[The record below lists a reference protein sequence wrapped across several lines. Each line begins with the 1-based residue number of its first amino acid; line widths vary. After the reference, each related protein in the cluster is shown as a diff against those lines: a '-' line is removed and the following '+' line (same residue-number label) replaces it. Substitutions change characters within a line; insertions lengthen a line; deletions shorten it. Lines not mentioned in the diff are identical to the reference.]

1 VNISPSQPASQWK
14 LNLARLRDKQTGTR
28 YCFQR
33 GRNLWAGEGDP
44 SPDSTLITMEIFM
57 PEPILTVKN
66 ITKTYPGV
74 VALNDVSMTFEKG
87 EVHALLGEN
96 GAGKSTLIKVIS
108 GAIEPDSGK
117 VIIGGREFAKM
128 SPHSAKENGI
138 EVIYQEFSL
147 VESLSVAQNIYL
159 GEAKGFLFDHDDLKR
174 RAKQIFIEMNVNID
188 PAAQVRKLSPAKKQL
203 VEIAKAI
210 SRNAKLLI
218 MDEPSA
224 PLSAS
229 EVETM
234 FEIITNLKQR
244 GVTIIYI
251 SHRIEELF
259 RISDRVTVM
268 RDGRY
273 VDTLVTKNTNRK
285 ELINLEVGRELK
297 EYYPKRSAT
306 LSDVVLEVKNLT
318 GNGDENISFSVR
330 KGEILGIAG
339 LVGSG
344 RTELVNVIYG
354 SVPKDSGEIWIEG
367 KKVNISAPDKAIEH
381 GIGLIPE
388 DRKNHGCILNADIS
402 FNTTLSVF
410 NKLSKYFI
418 LNSKEQKKIVLYYK
432 DKLNIRTPS
441 LQQRVRN
448 LSGGNQQ
455 KVVLAKTLAAN
466 TNILIFDEPTRGI
479 DVGSKQEIYNLMIEL
494 VNQGKTI
501 IMVSSEM
508 EELLGM
514 SDRLIVLCEGKYM
527 GEVPKEKFDQ
537 RHVIELASGYH

>member
-1 VNISPSQPASQWK
+1 MQDV
-14 LNLARLRDKQTGTR
+14 
-28 YCFQR
+28 
-33 GRNLWAGEGDP
+33 
-44 SPDSTLITMEIFM
+44 
-57 PEPILTVKN
+57 ILSVKN

-74 VALNDVSMTFEKG
+74 VALDNVSLDFRKG

-108 GAIEPDSGK
+108 GAIEPDRGSIVFGEK
-117 VIIGGREFAKM
+117 EYAKM
-128 SPHSAKENGI
+128 NPGLSRENGVA
-138 EVIYQEFSL
+138 VIYQEFSL
-147 VESLSVAQNIYL
+147 VEPLSVAQNVFL
-159 GEAKGFLFDHDDLKR
+159 GENRGVLVDYKDLKN
-174 RAKQIFIEMNVNID
+174 RAAKIFEEMNVSID
-188 PAAQVRKLSPAKKQL
+188 PSVQIMKLSPAKKQL

-210 SRNAKLLI
+210 SANARVLI

-234 FEIITNLKQR
+234 FEIIGKLKSK

-273 VDTLVTKNTNRK
+273 IDTLNTRETNRK
-285 ELINLEVGRELK
+285 ELIGLMVGRELK
-297 EYYPKRSAT
+297 EYYPKRSIEPA
-306 LSDVVLEVKNLT
+306 DIVLEVKNISGL
-318 GNGDENISFSVR
+318 GDEDISFTVR

-344 RTELVNVIYG
+344 RTELANLICG
-354 SVPKDSGEIWIEG
+354 AAPKESGEIWIEG
-367 KKVNISAPDKAIEH
+367 KKREIHSPDQAIAY

-388 DRKNHGCILNADIS
+388 DRKQHGCIINANVRFNIS
-402 FNTTLSVF
+402 LSTF
-410 NKLSKYFI
+410 NKTTRFSIVDSKAQKTTARHYIDKFNI
-418 LNSKEQKKIVLYYK
+418 KTPSMEQKVIH
-432 DKLNIRTPS
+432 
-441 LQQRVRN
+441 

-501 IMVSSEM
+501 LMISSEM

-514 SDRLIVLCEGKYM
+514 SDRLIVLCEGRFM
-527 GEVPKEKFDQ
+527 GEVPKEDFDQ
-537 RHVIELASGYH
+537 RHVIELASGHH

>member
-1 VNISPSQPASQWK
+1 
-14 LNLARLRDKQTGTR
+14 
-28 YCFQR
+28 
-33 GRNLWAGEGDP
+33 
-44 SPDSTLITMEIFM
+44 
-57 PEPILTVKN
+57 
-66 ITKTYPGV
+66 
-74 VALNDVSMTFEKG
+74 
-87 EVHALLGEN
+87 
-96 GAGKSTLIKVIS
+96 
-108 GAIEPDSGK
+108 
-117 VIIGGREFAKM
+117 
-128 SPHSAKENGI
+128 
-138 EVIYQEFSL
+138 
-147 VESLSVAQNIYL
+147 
-159 GEAKGFLFDHDDLKR
+159 
-174 RAKQIFIEMNVNID
+174 
-188 PAAQVRKLSPAKKQL
+188 
-203 VEIAKAI
+203 
-210 SRNAKLLI
+210 
-218 MDEPSA
+218 
-224 PLSAS
+224 
-229 EVETM
+229 
-234 FEIITNLKQR
+234 
-244 GVTIIYI
+244 
-251 SHRIEELF
+251 
-259 RISDRVTVM
+259 
-268 RDGRY
+268 
-273 VDTLVTKNTNRK
+273 
-285 ELINLEVGRELK
+285 
-297 EYYPKRSAT
+297 
-306 LSDVVLEVKNLT
+306 
-318 GNGDENISFSVR
+318 
-330 KGEILGIAG
+330 
-339 LVGSG
+339 
-344 RTELVNVIYG
+344 VNVIYG